1 MSMKKPPVDEVE
13 QEFTEASRM
22 GEGGA
27 ERLAEKLR
35 QHPESSPL
43 LAGGDVDA
51 AWEEDDVGEELVGGD
66 NPTPDQDVVDEL
78 GAAMGISYGEG
89 EGLHT
94 TEKLEERD
102 RKRWELDPASSEGY
116 PERTRDEPGTAKR

>member
-1 MSMKKPPVDEVE
+1 MSTKKPTLDEVNE
-13 QEFTEASRM
+13 EFTEASRL
-22 GEGGA
+22 GDGGA
-27 ERLAEKLR
+27 ERLAER
-35 QHPESSPL
+35 QRMHPDSSPL

-51 AWEEDDVGEELVGGD
+51 AWEQADVGEELVGGD
-66 NPTPDQDVVDEL
+66 NPTPDQDVVEEL
-78 GAAMGISYGEG
+78 GAAMGITYNDG

-116 PERTRDEPGTAKR
+116 PERARDEAGTAKR

>member
-1 MSMKKPPVDEVE
+1 MSTKKPAVDEISE
-13 QEFTEASRM
+13 EFAAASRL
-22 GEGGA
+22 GDGGA

-35 QHPESSPL
+35 LHPDSSPL

-51 AWEEDDVGEELVGGD
+51 AWEEADVGEELVGGD

-78 GAAMGISYGEG
+78 GAAMGITYGDG
-89 EGLHT
+89 EKLHT

-102 RKRWELDPASSEGY
+102 RKRWELDPASSEEY
-116 PERTRDEPGTAKR
+116 PERLRSGGGS